1 MAKLLQRLG
10 KFSATNSW
18 KIIAAWLVI
27 LLAAGGA
34 FIAGFGKLSNS
45 FDIPGTPAAEVI
57 DRMQSELPE
66 LSGAVGYVVYHTADG
81 SAITAEQAT
90 KIREVIAGLSSEVD
104 GIANVVDPY
113 ATAEQMQQI
122 SAQIQA
128 GYQQINEAKVQID
141 AAEAAGFISAI
152 EAEYARAQIAG
163 QELALD
169 QSVELYGYA
178 QNIQMVSDDGSVAM
192 VTVSF
197 KDSMFDL
204 DEGIKNAVM
213 EYFEDNPVTGVNTD
227 FSNVIAQSLPGL
239 FGVSEAIGLA
249 IAAIVLLVMLGGLI
263 AASLPIATAL
273 VGVGIGA
280 LTALSFSSII
290 DMASVTPILGVML
303 GLAVGIDYSLFI
315 VNRHRKQLAS
325 GMDVVESIALANG
338 TAGNAVVFAG
348 STVIVALLGLNIT
361 GISFLGLMGN
371 IGAGTVAIAVLIAI
385 TLTPALLGL
394 AGRRVLNKRT
404 LKNLVQK
411 VRRQKE
417 VKPMNTWRALGTII
431 VAVAALGIL
440 AIPAA
445 EMRLGLP
452 DGASEPADSTAYAA
466 YETMSEA
473 FGAGTNGALIVLAE
487 LDEPLTDETEIFVQL
502 QIARELASLENVTAV
517 APAATNTDR
526 NLIVFQIVPADGPN
540 AASTDALVKDLRSL
554 DLTDEGITLG
564 VSGQTAIN
572 RDISDKL
579 ADVLPTYL
587 ILVVGLSLLI
597 MILVFRSILVPVIAT
612 LGFVLSLLATY
623 GALVAV
629 FQWGWL
635 GEIFGITAPGPIMS
649 FLPII
654 LVGILFG
661 LAMDYQIFLAAGM
674 REAFVHGTEA
684 RKAVA
689 QGFRAG
695 RAVVIAAALI
705 MISVFG
711 GFVFADSMLVRSVG
725 FGLAV
730 GVLFDAFIVRLLLMP
745 ALMHV
750 LGKGAWWIP
759 KWLDRIL
766 PDVDV
771 EGAAL
776 EKEALKASV

>member
-10 KFSATNSW
+10 KFSARNSW

-81 SAITAEQAT
+81 SAITAEQAA
-90 KIREVIAGLSSEVD
+90 KIREVIAGLSGEVD

-128 GYQQINEAKVQID
+128 GYQQINEAKAQID
-141 AAEAAGFISAI
+141 AAEAAGLMSAI

-178 QNIQMVSDDGSVAM
+178 QKIQMVSDDGSVAM
-192 VTVSF
+192 ATVSF
-197 KDSMFDL
+197 EDSMFDL
-204 DEGIKNAVM
+204 DESIKNAVM
-213 EYFEDNPVTGVNTD
+213 EYFVFNPVTGVNTD

-273 VGVGIGA
+273 VGVGTGA

-325 GMDVVESIALANG
+325 GMGVVESIALANG

-394 AGRRVLNKRT
+394 VGRRVLNKRT
-404 LKNLVQK
+404 LKTLVQK

-466 YETMSEA
+466 YGKMSEA

-502 QIARELASLENVTAV
+502 QIARELSSLENVTAV
-517 APAATNTDR
+517 VPAATNADR

-540 AASTDALVKDLRSL
+540 AASTDTLVKDLRNL
-554 DLTDEGITLG
+554 DLTGAGITLG

-635 GEIFGITAPGPIMS
+635 GEIFGITSPGPIMS

-674 REAFVHGTEA
+674 REAYVHGTEA

-776 EKEALKASV
+776 EKEVLKASV